1 MGVQISADTFL
12 QTSHMNKLF
21 IENNHKNI
29 ILYVNIEY
37 SFVCIPFET
46 SVKI

>member
-21 IENNHKNI
+21 IENNYKKHNI
-29 ILYVNIEY
+29 VRKYRI
-37 SFVCIPFET
+37 
-46 SVKI
+46 